1 MGPVKPNWIDM
12 VAPKRPEMMPRG
24 SPKFSPQPECTMGTI
39 ARTITAFQL
48 KRLIVLLICVGR
60 SAPTTGARMN
70 SARRNPAMIT
80 LGRPKL

>member
-1 MGPVKPNWIDM
+1 MI
-12 VAPKRPEMMPRG
+12 PRAVR
-24 SPKFSPQPECTMGTI
+24 SSVRSPECTMGTI